1 MLRFVRTFSFLCV
14 FALISL
20 TVSAAEI
27 QPVRYVFLFIGDGMS
42 FAQQQMTEEFVRQ
55 TGRPELRMSSMPYWA
70 ITTTHGADVFVTESA
85 AAATAIASGVK
96 ATGGAVG
103 LDASGQPVETIAQLA
118 LRNGR
123 KVGIIS
129 SVTINHATP
138 AAFYAHNVSRNNMY
152 EIALDMVA
160 SGFHYFG
167 GGGVDQRD
175 NRNSLHYQGH
185 IYDLAREAGYIVVR
199 TFDEIRA
206 LKPEALEPGVGKV
219 MAFPYNLAMPYAMDS
234 NEGDMRLPEFTRQAI
249 ELLDNPNGFFI
260 MVEGGKIDWAC
271 HANDA
276 AATVWDMIEFD
287 EAISVA
293 FEFAETRPG
302 EVLIVVTGDHETGM
316 LNVSHSSTAAQNYVS
331 LLANQTASFEV
342 LIPMSER
349 LVRQHGEEMTFEQFK
364 PFITEN
370 TGLIFTEEG
379 RWQRGNLHLT
389 RAEMTELENDFNRS
403 KRAILDNQS
412 GRDRVVRTMIRILNN
427 KSGITWGSGGHTAMP
442 VPTSAWGSAGL
453 ELQAEQIIRRIRDN
467 TDIGIQLRPTVG
479 ALAN

>member
-1 MLRFVRTFSFLCV
+1 MLRFVRTLSFVCI
-14 FALISL
+14 FAVTSL

-27 QPVRYVFLFIGDGMS
+27 QPVKYVFLFIGDGMS

-55 TGRPELRMSSMPYWA
+55 TGKPALKMSSMPYWA
-70 ITTTHGADVFVTESA
+70 VTTTHGADVFVTESA

-96 ATGGAVG
+96 ATSGAVG
-103 LDASGQPVETIAQLA
+103 LDAGGQPAETVAQLA
-118 LRNGR
+118 LKNGR
-123 KVGIIS
+123 RVGIIS

-138 AAFYAHNVSRNNMY
+138 AAFYAHNRSRNNMY
-152 EIALDMVA
+152 EIGLDMVA
-160 SGFHYFG
+160 SNFHYFG
-167 GGGVDQRD
+167 GGGVDG
-175 NRNSLHYQGH
+175 RNNQNSPNYRGH

-206 LKPEALEPGVGKV
+206 LEPGVEKV
-219 MAFPYNLAMPYAMDS
+219 MAFPYNLAMPYALDG
-234 NEGDMRLPEFTRQAI
+234 NEGEMRLPEFTRQAI

-287 EAISVA
+287 DAISVA
-293 FEFAETRPG
+293 FEFAEQHPG

-316 LNVSHSSTAAQNYVS
+316 LNVSHSSTGAQNYVS
-331 LLANQTASFEV
+331 LLANQTASFEE

-349 LVRQHGEEMTFEQFK
+349 LVRQRGEEMTFEQFK

-370 TGLIFTEEG
+370 TGLVFTEDG
-379 RWQRGNLHLT
+379 RWQAGNLNLT
-389 RAEMTELENDFNRS
+389 RDEMTLLENDFNRS
-403 KRAILDNQS
+403 KRGILDNES
-412 GRDRVVRTMIRILNN
+412 GRDRVVRTMIRLLNN

-442 VPTSAWGSAGL
+442 VPTAAWGS
-453 ELQAEQIIRRIRDN
+453 QAERMIRSVRDN
-467 TDIGIQLRPTVG
+467 TDIGIQLKQTVG
-479 ALAN
+479 TLAN